1 MPTPPGEFVIVRS
14 TNSLNISWA
23 RPLNM
28 SSVSHY
34 FQLSYS
40 NSTLN
45 CSQNYSSLMGLSAG
59 VQYNISVRTVGAMGY
74 FSSPQYLTAYTS
86 KQCKFVFFFCF
97 FLACFAHMAI
107 HANKQCTF
115 VFYIFL
121 SMWLAVDKYLISYG
135 GWKSKRL
142 LCCIVEMESN
152 VCMQTFCH
160 WIKINGSLEDDDN
173 SPKKN
178 NFRHFLYSPV
188 VPNL

>member
-1 MPTPPGEFVIVRS
+1 MCITAVIYTVVIPVPTPPGEFVIVRS

-40 NSTLN
+40 NSMLN
-45 CSQNYSSLMGLSAG
+45 CSQNYSSLTGLGAG

-86 KQCKFVFFFCF
+86 KQCKFVFLFCF
-97 FLACFAHMAI
+97 V
-107 HANKQCTF
+107 
-115 VFYIFL
+115 VFFGMFCPHGQPCQQAMHICIFL

-135 GWKSKRL
+135 G
-142 LCCIVEMESN
+142 
-152 VCMQTFCH
+152 
-160 WIKINGSLEDDDN
+160 
-173 SPKKN
+173 
-178 NFRHFLYSPV
+178 
-188 VPNL
+188 